1 MKFEIK
7 KVCDFD
13 FIKIG
18 EVYLAEKP
26 LKASGISSNYKLAL
40 KLINEQFLNAEQ
52 SAYLVYEEDKLIY
65 YTIKLKKNSKIFCK
79 GLTSIPNKFIIYL

>member
-18 EVYLAEKP
+18 EAYLAEKP
-26 LKASGISSNYKLAL
+26 LKASGISTSNLAAL
-40 KLINEQFLNAEQ
+40 RW
-52 SAYLVYEEDKLIY
+52 
-65 YTIKLKKNSKIFCK
+65 
-79 GLTSIPNKFIIYL
+79 SITMTALECCHT